1 MTSSPP
7 SLQQLVA
14 ETSGVCSPPLVY
26 QQLTKTIED
35 PRSSVKDIVQI
46 ISEDQGLTARI
57 LRLANSP
64 LYGLQKIESI
74 NRAVTMIGTKEL
86 RDLALAVCTME
97 AFPGISEEFLN
108 MKKYW
113 QHSIACGIIARNLA
127 VYLRELSTERFFV
140 AGILHDLGQL
150 VVCTLLPETVK
161 TLFVDCLSSDLPFPV
176 LERRYFGFNHA
187 ELGAALLN
195 SWNIPENIVE
205 PVAWHHTPH
214 KADKY
219 LREAA
224 IVHIADIIC
233 QSLGYGLNG
242 EAYVTP
248 LEPVAWDLLKIPV
261 RAIAEIVKQ
270 SEDQIE
276 ATYQIMAV
284 G

>member
-14 ETSGVCSPPLVY
+14 ETSSICSPPLVY
-26 QQLTKTIED
+26 QRLTKVIED

-46 ISEDQGLTARI
+46 ISEDQGLTAQI
-57 LRLANSP
+57 LKLANSP

-74 NRAVTMIGTKEL
+74 NRAVTMIGTREL
-86 RDLALAVCTME
+86 RDLALAVSTME
-97 AFPGISEEFLN
+97 TFPGIPEEFLN

-127 VYLRELSTERFFV
+127 IYLRELSTERFFV

-150 VVCTLLPETVK
+150 VVCILLPETVK
-161 TLFVDCLSSDLPFPV
+161 TLLVDCHSSNLPFPA
-176 LERRYFGFNHA
+176 LERQHFGFDHA
-187 ELGAALLN
+187 ELGAALLS
-195 SWNIPENIVE
+195 SWKIPQNIVE
-205 PVAWHHTPH
+205 PVACHHTPH
-214 KADKY
+214 TADQH
-219 LREAA
+219 LREAT

-248 LEPVAWDLLKIPV
+248 LKPKAWDLLKMPV
-261 RAIAEIVKQ
+261 GAIAEIVKQ

-284 G
+284 